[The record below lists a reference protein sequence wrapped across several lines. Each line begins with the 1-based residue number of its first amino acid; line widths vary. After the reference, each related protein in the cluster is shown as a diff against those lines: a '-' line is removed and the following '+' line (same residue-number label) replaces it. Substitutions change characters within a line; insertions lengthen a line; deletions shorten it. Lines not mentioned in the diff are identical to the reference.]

1 MDTKMSQDSTNLNPG
16 KYSSQKKWKKATGF
30 EQWPERKAKKAD
42 WARKNRA
49 TKKKAKQDQEKL
61 ILP

>member
-1 MDTKMSQDSTNLNPG
+1 MDIKNQDSPNIKLG
-16 KYSSQKKWKKATGF
+16 KYSSQKRWKKATGF

-49 TKKKAKQDQEKL
+49 TKKKEKEDQEKL